1 MKTIKQWF
9 EQAKEQGYEWAEA
22 ALQYTENHAKKFP
35 EELVADSLQD
45 AVADGFIWDKTDEK
59 QDYWFEVYKT
69 LR

>member
-9 EQAKEQGYEWAEA
+9 EEAKEQGYEWAEA
-22 ALQYTENHAKKFP
+22 ALKYTENHAKEFP

-45 AVADGFIWDKTDEK
+45 AVSDGFIWDKTDEK

>member
-9 EQAKEQGYEWAEA
+9 EEAKEQGYEWADA
-22 ALQYTENHAKKFP
+22 ALQYAENHAKKFP

-45 AVADGFIWDKTDEK
+45 AVAEGFIWDKTDEK
-59 QDYWFEVYKT
+59 QDYWFEVFKT

>member
-9 EQAKEQGYEWAEA
+9 EQAKEQGYEWADL
-22 ALQYTENHAKKFP
+22 ALDYAQNNAKKFP

-45 AVADGFIWDKTDEK
+45 AVAEGFIWDKTDEK
-59 QDYWFEVYKT
+59 QDYWFEVFKT

>member
-9 EQAKEQGYEWAEA
+9 EEAKEQGYEWAEA
-22 ALQYTENHAKKFP
+22 ALKYTKNHAKEFP

-45 AVADGFIWDKTDEK
+45 AVSDGFIWDKTDEK

>member
-9 EQAKEQGYEWAEA
+9 EEAKGQGYEWAEA

>member
-9 EQAKEQGYEWAEA
+9 EEAKEQGYEWADA

-45 AVADGFIWDKTDEK
+45 AVAEGFIWDKTDEK
-59 QDYWFEVYKT
+59 QDYWFEVFKT

>member
-9 EQAKEQGYEWAEA
+9 EEAKEQGYEWADA
-22 ALQYTENHAKKFP
+22 ALQYTENHAKEFP